1 MTRTPHDNFAKDYFE
16 ELLSPLGKVET
27 SRVVTDEARQ
37 IDILFSPSSPP
48 TVPSE
53 SLDLLGRLVNQTS
66 SIEIFRN
73 QPNLFQVLMCAN
85 KLYSYFAELNRL
97 ARREDRSLDV
107 EGLGKLLIIS
117 TTASADLLD
126 GFGATLDLEINCN
139 GVYSF
144 PKNWFGTIIAVNK
157 LPVTNETLWLRI
169 LGRGKVQRSAVDEL
183 LALPETNVYKQNT
196 LRLIAN
202 WRILIIKQLNLT
214 DDDQEIVMNLS
225 TAYIEWE
232 QKTLEQGKESGR
244 EEGKLEGRLEGELQ
258 GTQKIIMRLVNQRF
272 GEIGQRSHKQIRK
285 LSTEQLEELTDVLF
299 TLSATTDLEEWLE
312 NRLK

>member
-16 ELLSPLGKVET
+16 ELLSPLGKVQI

-48 TVPSE
+48 IVPPE
-53 SLDLLGRLVNQTS
+53 SLGLLGRLVTQNS

-85 KLYSYFAELNRL
+85 KLYSYFAELNRQ
-97 ARREDRSLDV
+97 AKREDTPLDV
-107 EGLGKLLIIS
+107 QGLGKLLIIS
-117 TTASADLLD
+117 TTASQELLD
-126 GFGATLDLEINCN
+126 GFGATLDLEINCD

-144 PKNWFGTIIAVNK
+144 PKNWFGSIIAVNK
-157 LPVTNETLWLRI
+157 LPVTSETLWLRI
-169 LGRGKVQRSAVDEL
+169 LGKGKVQRNAVDEL
-183 LALPETNVYKQNT
+183 LALPDTNLYKQNT

-202 WRILIIKQLNLT
+202 WRILTIKQSNLP
-214 DDDQEIVMNLS
+214 DEDQEIIMNLS
-225 TAYIEWE
+225 TAYLEWE

-244 EEGKLEGRLEGELQ
+244 LEGRLEGE
-258 GTQKIIMRLVNQRF
+258 QKIIMRLVNQRF
-272 GEIGQRSHKQIRK
+272 GEIGQPLIEQILK

-299 TLSATTDLEEWLE
+299 TLSATNDLEQWLHR
-312 NRLK
+312 RLLSVDS